1 MKDRDILKYKNGKYL
16 KGILDYD
23 DEHNCVHEFLF
34 EEGDWFCALGSPNN
48 LSVNVFQLGVNELDQ
63 EIYYL
68 IVGGMT
74 SDKVLQIDGFGEMLS
89 YLKEYASLFDLSANS
104 DMLMFKDEEHELFH
118 GSEE

>member
-1 MKDRDILKYKNGKYL
+1 MKDKDILKYKNGKYL

-63 EIYYL
+63 ETYYL

-74 SDKVLQIDGFGEMLS
+74 SDKHLPKTVYLENLVRCHAAHDKIIGFLIQFVNAKLEDING
-89 YLKEYASLFDLSANS
+89 
-104 DMLMFKDEEHELFH
+104 
-118 GSEE
+118 